1 MTEIYQALVEH
12 FGSQSNTARE
22 LNVKQPSVNAWLV
35 GKTKMGAVSAK
46 RAEILTNGKFKAS
59 DLCPKLKELED
70 L

>member
-1 MTEIYQALVEH
+1 MTEIYQALVSH
-12 FGSQSNTARE
+12 FGSQSETARK
-22 LNVKQPSVNAWLV
+22 LNVKQPSVNAWLM

-59 DLCPKLKELED
+59 DLCPKLQELEN